1 MLWKPSSIVFLTG
14 ASVISG
20 ASLAHAKI
28 YISVDQVQKILFP
41 SSQFTLKPIL
51 IDQALQASLKKVSGV
66 HYPFRGEHIWRDQ
79 AGNFLVIDEVVGK
92 HEMIR
97 YAVGITNA
105 GTIQGIEILEYRES
119 YGYEVAAQQWRQQFI
134 GKTAND
140 PLKLNRDIQNI
151 SGATLSSKHI
161 TDGVKRVMHFY
172 QVALKGAN

>member
-1 MLWKPSSIVFLTG
+1 MLWKPSSIVFLAG
-14 ASVISG
+14 ASAIS
-20 ASLAHAKI
+20 SPCLAHARI
-28 YISVDQVQKILFP
+28 YISVEQVQKILFP
-41 SSQFTLKPIL
+41 GGQFTLQPIL

-79 AGNFLVIDEVVGK
+79 AGNYLVIDEVVGK

-97 YAVGITNA
+97 YAVGITTT

-119 YGYEVAAQQWRQQFI
+119 YGYEVAEQQWRQQFV
-134 GKTAND
+134 GKTAHD

-172 QVALKGAN
+172 QVALKGAK

>member
-1 MLWKPSSIVFLTG
+1 MLWKPSSIVFLAG
-14 ASVISG
+14 ASAIS
-20 ASLAHAKI
+20 SSCLAHARI
-28 YISVDQVQKILFP
+28 YISVDQAQKILFP
-41 SSQFTLKPIL
+41 GSQFTLQPIL

-79 AGNFLVIDEVVGK
+79 AGNYLVIDEVVGK

-97 YAVGITNA
+97 YAVGITTT

-119 YGYEVAAQQWRQQFI
+119 YGYEVAEQQWRQQFV
-134 GKTAND
+134 GKTAYD

-172 QVALKGAN
+172 QVALKGAK

>member
-1 MLWKPSSIVFLTG
+1 MLWKPSSIMFLTG

-28 YISVDQVQKILFP
+28 YISAEQAQKIIFP
-41 SSQFTLKPIL
+41 SKKFTLQPMI
-51 IDQALQASLKKVSGV
+51 IHSSLQSSMKKISGV
-66 HYPFRGEHIWRDQ
+66 HYPFRGEHIWHDQ
-79 AGNFLVIDEVVGK
+79 AGNYLIVDEVVGK

-97 YAVGITNA
+97 YAVGISST
-105 GTIQGIEILEYRES
+105 GRIQGVEILEYRES
-119 YGYEVAAQQWRQQFI
+119 YGYEVAEQQWRQQFV
-134 GKTAND
+134 GKTAQD

-172 QVALKGAN
+172 EIALKVAN